1 MSESDN
7 SNMEDTLPDGSY
19 QPSGA
24 ELKSLN
30 VAAKLD
36 GALSFLRS
44 TAITNDYFTGYS
56 LNEIIQERIALIGE
70 IDDKTDSRVA
80 DESKLTM
87 VAALNQLLVELV
99 GEGPAHDGG
108 AIKEAL
114 DLDVANIIDPDEK

>member
-1 MSESDN
+1 MSKSD
-7 SNMEDTLPDGSY
+7 SSSTEDTPPDSSY
-19 QPSGA
+19 EPSGE

-36 GALSFLRS
+36 SALSFLRS

-56 LNEIIQERIALIGE
+56 LNEIIQERIDLIGE
-70 IDDKTDSRVA
+70 IDDRTDSRVA
-80 DESKLTM
+80 DDSKLTM

-114 DLDVANIIDPDEK
+114 DLDVTNIVDPDEM